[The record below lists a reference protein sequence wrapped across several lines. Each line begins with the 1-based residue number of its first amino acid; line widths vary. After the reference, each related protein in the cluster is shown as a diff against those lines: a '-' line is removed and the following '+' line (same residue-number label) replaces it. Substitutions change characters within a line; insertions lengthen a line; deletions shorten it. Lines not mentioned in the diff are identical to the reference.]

1 MDMLEKTAHHWTEV
15 PAGADVGEAVV
26 TALAAGGVDHLFFT
40 SGAEIVWYQ
49 EAIAKAHALGRP
61 APRLITMTHEHAS
74 LNAALGYAA
83 ASGKPAATAVHVD
96 TGTYHYGGAI
106 HTAAHAGLPVMIMAG
121 GPPVSY
127 PGTMKGS
134 RDRGGHLWMQQSF
147 DQNGIVRNYVK
158 WDHRLEYQDNPGL
171 MASRALQVAQSDPRG
186 PVYMSVPRE
195 IALLP
200 VRETS
205 FPSASQLGI
214 PRSAAADPDGIR
226 EIAQRLLAAE
236 YPYVVVSSSGRDP
249 KTVPALVTLCEL
261 LALPVATS
269 AFRSYLCFPMNHPLN
284 LGLVPLADADVV
296 VALDANVPW
305 VPGASAPPP
314 SAYVAVIDADPIR
327 ARIPTFEFTADLR
340 LTAGPLGAIEALT
353 AAVRETITAADR
365 ARIEARRARYEAA
378 HATRRIETEQ
388 NAQSRATK
396 TPIDPLWLSHEIG
409 AFAGTDAI
417 VLDETLPHNQVERY
431 LQCSEPGSYIANPAS
446 SGGYTPGA
454 ALGVKLARPDK
465 HVIAVTGD
473 GFYMFSTAN
482 AALLAGRSYGAP
494 FTVVIYQNGAYSTG
508 TLQVSTMYPE
518 SYAKKVAYDGG
529 TFGAID
535 FAKEAEACGAYGETV
550 TDPAEI
556 TPALHRARRANELGS
571 PAVISVVVEP
581 LFTPPS

>member
-1 MDMLEKTAHHWTEV
+1 MDTLEKTAHQWVEI
-15 PAGADVGEAVV
+15 PAGADVGEAVI
-26 TALAAGGVDHLFFT
+26 TAIAAAGVDFLFFT
-40 SGAEIVWYQ
+40 SGAEIVWFQ
-49 EAIAKAHALGRP
+49 EAIAKSHALGRP

-83 ASGKPAATAVHVD
+83 ASGKPVATAVHVD

-106 HTAAHAGLPVMIMAG
+106 HTAAHAGLPVLIMAG

-171 MASRALQVAQSDPRG
+171 MASRALQVAQTEPRG

-205 FPSASQLGI
+205 FPTTTQLGV
-214 PRSAAADPDGIR
+214 PRSAAPDPDGIR
-226 EIAQRLLAAE
+226 EIARRLLAAE
-236 YPYVVVSSSGRDP
+236 RPYVVVSSAGRDHA
-249 KTVPALVTLCEL
+249 TVPALVTLCEL

-269 AFRSYLCFPMNHPLN
+269 AFRAYQCFPMNHPLN

-296 VALDANVPW
+296 VAIDANVPW

-314 SAYVAVIDADPIR
+314 SAYVAVIDPDPIR
-327 ARIPTFEFTADLR
+327 ARIPTYEFTADLR
-340 LTAGPLGAIEALT
+340 LTAGALGAIEALT
-353 AAVRETITAADR
+353 AAVRETIAPADR
-365 ARIEARRARYEAA
+365 TRIDGRRKRYNEA
-378 HATRRIETEQ
+378 HAKQLAEREREAT
-388 NAQSRATK
+388 SRAKK
-396 TPIDPLWLSHEIG
+396 TPIDKLWLSHQIG

-417 VLDETLPHNQVERY
+417 VLDETLPHNAVEHY
-431 LQCSEPGSYIANPAS
+431 LQCAEPGSYIANPAS

-482 AALLAGRSYGAP
+482 AALLAARTYGAP
-494 FTVVIYQNGAYSTG
+494 FTIVIYQNGAYSTG

-518 SYAKKVAYDGG
+518 SYAKQTGYEGG
-529 TFGAID
+529 TFGSID
-535 FAKEAEACGAYGETV
+535 FAKEAEACGAYGENV
-550 TDPAEI
+550 TDPDQI
-556 TPALHRARRANELGS
+556 MPALQRARDANSRGL
-571 PAVISVVVEP
+571 PAVISVRVEP
-581 LFTPPS
+581 LF